1 MTAYELCRTM
11 GHPPSAISPNRCL
24 CGHKRYRV
32 ASIVRDVRDLFSLT
46 MHLRK
51 HGL

>member
-1 MTAYELCRTM
+1 MTAQELCKRM
-11 GHPPSAISPNRCL
+11 GHPPSVIAPVRCL

-32 ASIVRDVRDLFSLT
+32 VSMARDLRDLFSLT

>member
-1 MTAYELCRTM
+1 MTARELCERM
-11 GHPPSAISPNRCL
+11 GHPASVINPSRCL
-24 CGHKRYRV
+24 CGEERTRI
-32 ASIVRDVRDLFSLT
+32 ASIVRDLRDLFSLA

>member
-1 MTAYELCRTM
+1 MTAHELCKRM
-11 GHPPSAISPNRCL
+11 GHPPSAINLSRCL

-32 ASIVRDVRDLFSLT
+32 ASMARDLRDLFSLT